1 MPHNPSPA
9 QQEASRRNGA
19 QSHGPQDTSH
29 TRFNALRHG
38 LLSEG
43 LVFTSEEQ
51 QRRFI
56 MFHHDLV
63 ADLGPEGP
71 LEDLLVER
79 LATCY
84 QRLGRAAQL
93 IAFWSLPSPE
103 QRTAIYEGALVV
115 NFDLLQQANL
125 TTTGATLIRYERAL
139 DRELYTALKTLQS
152 LQTRRRSAAAFRSSV
167 LARLRGET
175 QTEAPSAVPD
185 ACPLPPPDPAEHPA
199 SSVWVAGSPE
209 DEDEPH
215 PASAHSAPPAPLSL
229 AQDEGDGASHSL
241 SEAEGQG
248 EGRRWRGSPDPRPS
262 SPSPLPLPEEEGGGE
277 GGRWRGSPDPRP
289 SSPSP
294 LSLPEAEGG
303 GEGGQWRGSPDPRP
317 SPPSPLSPVPAA
329 EGGSGVRAP
338 SSAAVPDA
346 CPPLGSPEQ
355 SGPAD
360 ALSGQVSGS
369 FRSTRPEPDPPS
381 DAFTQELLAALEG
394 RAEAEGWS
402 QPSP

>member
-1 MPHNPSPA
+1 MPRNPTPA

-152 LQTRRRSAAAFRSSV
+152 LQTRRRSAAAFRSTV

-229 AQDEGDGASHSL
+229 AQDEGDGASDSL

-248 EGRRWRGSPDPRPS
+248 EGRR
-262 SPSPLPLPEEEGGGE
+262 
-277 GGRWRGSPDPRP
+277 
-289 SSPSP
+289 
-294 LSLPEAEGG
+294 
-303 GEGGQWRGSPDPRP
+303 WRGSPDPRP

-402 QPSP
+402 QPPP